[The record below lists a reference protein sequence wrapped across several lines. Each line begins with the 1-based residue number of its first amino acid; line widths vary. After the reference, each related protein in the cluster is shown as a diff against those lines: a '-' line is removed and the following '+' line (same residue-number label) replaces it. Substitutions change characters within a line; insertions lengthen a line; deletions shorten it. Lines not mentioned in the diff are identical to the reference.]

1 MTWETDAIKINLAN
15 YAYGWLI
22 PAILGETAKKKKKKK
37 KKIDICS
44 FKVDTPGSI
53 KQLDDCFW

>member
-1 MTWETDAIKINLAN
+1 MHMADWFRQFWAK
-15 YAYGWLI
+15 
-22 PAILGETAKKKKKKK
+22 PQKKKKKKKK